1 MNINDLNLCSI
12 TDQTGTYLYDCSKT
26 IAQYLQ
32 PLAINEYTNLNTLS
46 FPDILRENPL
56 DNNEEYV
63 SYDVDLQFTCVPLG
77 EIIYFILYNIRYV
90 RKKLEPFCKKPVL
103 RKLLNKL
110 CKGLFFLADSRL
122 SWMFN
127 GWPDFSCS
135 FQYILCKHE
144 IRCSKTIKILLVF
157 T

>member
-1 MNINDLNLCSI
+1 MSNNRPNW
-12 TDQTGTYLYDCSKT
+12 YLLIRLFKNNCIVFTT
-26 IAQYLQ
+26 ISDKRIY
-32 PLAINEYTNLNTLS
+32 EFDLS
-46 FPDILRENPL
+46 FPDILGENPL

-63 SYDVDLQFTCVPLG
+63 SYDVDSQFTCIPLG
-77 EIIYFILYNIRYV
+77 EIIYFIFYNIRYV

>member
-1 MNINDLNLCSI
+1 MSNNRPNW
-12 TDQTGTYLYDCSKT
+12 YLLIRLFKNNCIVFTT
-26 IAQYLQ
+26 ISDKRIY
-32 PLAINEYTNLNTLS
+32 EFDLS
-46 FPDILRENPL
+46 FPDILGENPL

-63 SYDVDLQFTCVPLG
+63 SYDVDSQFTCIPLG
-77 EIIYFILYNIRYV
+77 EIIYFIFYNIRYV
-90 RKKLEPFCKKPVL
+90 RKKLEPFCKKPVP

-110 CKGLFFLADSRL
+110 CKGLYFLEDGRL